1 MIDTP
6 TVLRAV
12 MIINPMT
19 APMESFRYIFFGTGQ
34 VNGCHVGA
42 CRWPGPPCCWSLG
55 LSLFSKVEKTFVDT
69 V

>member
-1 MIDTP
+1 ML
-6 TVLRAV
+6 V
-12 MIINPMT
+12 NPMT

-34 VNGCHVGA
+34 VNGLMWVL
-42 CRWPGPPCCWSLG
+42 SLAWTAVLLVVG